1 MINRWQF
8 IPRAEKHLMAV
19 VLWGLLPKFIR
30 HIANFQSHARSTFLM
45 GFPFIYFNFNFLIIK
60 I

>member
-1 MINRWQF
+1 
-8 IPRAEKHLMAV
+8 MAV